1 MAALTPT
8 YIARYNYGTI
18 HAARLDST
26 GVRHPLCEDVD
37 VFEAKNLGFLD
48 DLTSENAEKVI
59 CPACRSGLVTEG
71 FLPADPG

>member
-1 MAALTPT
+1 MAAPTPT

-26 GVRHPLCEDVD
+26 GVRHPLREEVD

-48 DLTSENAEKVI
+48 DLTSQNAEKVI
-59 CPACRSGLVTEG
+59 CPACRTCLVTEG
-71 FLPADPG
+71 LLPADPG